1 MANSED
7 YLKKIMFYF
16 LTLDRTKTSE
26 ASVFKEIPH
35 GDLCAKLSERIETI
49 LSYFERYRKISYI
62 LHGLKEKGSDVALRY
77 YVGDKSRFICFQVN
91 SYGDLKEADYLK
103 KIKAQYVDSQNR
115 YNFEDYYVILATDEY
130 TERRKIAG
138 IKADLISTAKLTIID
153 PSQFLFFLRLKPAQV
168 GAIVKAY
175 VEDGDLVVNKA
186 RGKIAGLP
194 KTQNCLIFLIL
205 DLSVRKCFSAALEK
219 ADILSCKYLR
229 DVYESF
235 SAEDVDE
242 DEYDEFVSYES
253 DEFAEMVE
261 EDLEI
266 LSGRG
271 YFEFDPET
279 GKIIPD
285 QDYLKPIVCLTLEGQ
300 LRYEFNTQETVEYL
314 EELLLMGS

>member
-1 MANSED
+1 
-7 YLKKIMFYF
+7 
-16 LTLDRTKTSE
+16 
-26 ASVFKEIPH
+26 
-35 GDLCAKLSERIETI
+35 
-49 LSYFERYRKISYI
+49 
-62 LHGLKEKGSDVALRY
+62 
-77 YVGDKSRFICFQVN
+77 
-91 SYGDLKEADYLK
+91 LKEADYLK

-138 IKADLISTAKLTIID
+138 IKADLIPTAKLTIID
-153 PSQFLFFLRLKPAQV
+153 PSHFLFFLRLKPAQV
-168 GAIVKAY
+168 GAIVKAH

-194 KTQNCLIFLIL
+194 KPQNCLIFLIL

-235 SAEDVDE
+235 SAEDVDKE
-242 DEYDEFVSYES
+242 EYDKFASYES

-261 EDLEI
+261 GDLNF
-266 LSGRG
+266 LSARG

-285 QDYLKPIVCLTLEGQ
+285 QDYLKPIVCLTLEAQ

-314 EELLLMGS
+314 EELLLMRS

>member
-26 ASVFKEIPH
+26 AAVFKDSLH
-35 GDLCAKLSERIETI
+35 DDLCARLSEKIETI
-49 LSYFERYRKISYI
+49 LSYFQRYRRISYI
-62 LHGLKEKGSDVALRY
+62 VHGLKEEGSDVALRY
-77 YVGDKSRFICFQVN
+77 YVGDTSRFICFQVK
-91 SYGDLKEADYLK
+91 SHGDLKEADYLK

-138 IKADLISTAKLTIID
+138 IKADLIPTPKLTIID

-168 GAIVKAY
+168 GAIVKAH
-175 VEDGDLVVNKA
+175 VEDGDLVVNEA

-205 DLSVRKCFSAALEK
+205 DLSVRKCITALEK
-219 ADILSCKYLR
+219 ADILSCNYLR

-235 SAEDVDE
+235 SAEVVDE
-242 DEYDEFVSYES
+242 DKYDEFASYES

-261 EDLEI
+261 EDLEF

-271 YFEFDPET
+271 YFEFNPET

-285 QDYLKPIVCLTLEGQ
+285 QVYLKPIVCLTLEGQ